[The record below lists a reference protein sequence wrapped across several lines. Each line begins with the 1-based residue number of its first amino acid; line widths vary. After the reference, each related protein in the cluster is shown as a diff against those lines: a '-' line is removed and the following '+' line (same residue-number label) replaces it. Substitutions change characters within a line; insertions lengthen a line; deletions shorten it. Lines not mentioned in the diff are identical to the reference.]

1 MDLKFLR
8 IKFEK
13 TVVSLALSRFGRII
27 QELSKNRCIR
37 AECARKCNV
46 TLNKKWRFKWKIS
59 ISQVN
64 GCKLKCCVKSLT
76 RLTIKHPHWQRIAF
90 IIIDWKH
97 TSLSYPTS
105 PTVSFNARTHK
116 HQFFFSWFGM
126 QISFC
131 ARLLVSFLIQSILHY
146 NLQYLPDKVI
156 NCSFKIY
163 IKSHKGTGFCHREST
178 NRQIGSTSHRKPV

>member
-1 MDLKFLR
+1 MIVWEEWLNPHNQNKKYILSFIFMDLKFLR
-8 IKFEK
+8 IKFK
-13 TVVSLALSRFGRII
+13 QTVVSLALSRFGRII

-97 TSLSYPTS
+97 TSLSYQTS

-116 HQFFFSWFGM
+116 HQFFFSFLIWNANF
-126 QISFC
+126 ILCSF
-131 ARLLVSFLIQSILHY
+131 VSFLFNSINITL
-146 NLQYLPDKVI
+146 
-156 NCSFKIY
+156 
-163 IKSHKGTGFCHREST
+163 
-178 NRQIGSTSHRKPV
+178 